1 MPSHTNV
8 GQTLSSVNP
17 AKEQDRQRAIRLKL
31 SRMETAP
38 ARRAAYPPGPA
49 LSTGFAALDAALGM
63 GGLPRGCLVELFGPS
78 CGKTTLALQVAAH
91 LQKQGLTAVWID
103 SDHAFDPLY
112 AVKLGVEIE
121 RLPVVEPETA
131 EEALEIARR
140 LAISSAVDLLVVD
153 SAAAL
158 VPILELETGVGASG
172 PGLHSRVLAS
182 GLRRL
187 ATAVTMAGA
196 VVLFL
201 NQTRGRPEASGGEA
215 ETSAGGPPLKLY
227 AALRIALGPAGGR
240 RVRFRVL
247 KNKVAAA
254 FTEGDLE
261 WKQGLGFLES
271 P

>member
-1 MPSHTNV
+1 M
-8 GQTLSSVNP
+8 
-17 AKEQDRQRAIRLKL
+17 KEEDRQRAIRLKL
-31 SRMETAP
+31 SQMESAP
-38 ARRAAYPPGPA
+38 AECAGRSHGAA
-49 LSTGFAALDAALGM
+49 LSTGFVALDGALGM

-91 LQKQGLTAVWID
+91 LQKQGSTIAWID
-103 SDHAFDPLY
+103 ADHAFDALY

-140 LAISSAVDLLVVD
+140 LAISGAVDLVVVD

-158 VPILELETGVGASG
+158 VPSLELETGIGASG

-187 ATAVTMAGA
+187 ALAVTKAGA
-196 VVLFL
+196 SVLFL
-201 NQTRGRPEASGGEA
+201 NQTRGRPEPSGGEA

-227 AALRIALGPAGGR
+227 AAVRIALGPGGR
-240 RVRFRVL
+240 RQVRFRVL
-247 KNKVAAA
+247 KNKAATA
-254 FTEGDLE
+254 FVEGDLM
-261 WKQGLGFLES
+261 WKPGLGFAES

>member
-1 MPSHTNV
+1 
-8 GQTLSSVNP
+8 
-17 AKEQDRQRAIRLKL
+17 
-31 SRMETAP
+31 
-38 ARRAAYPPGPA
+38 
-49 LSTGFAALDAALGM
+49 M

-91 LQKQGLTAVWID
+91 LQKHGSTIAWID
-103 SDHAFDPLY
+103 ADHAFDALY

-140 LAISSAVDLLVVD
+140 LAISGAVDLVVVD

-158 VPILELETGVGASG
+158 VPSLELETGIGASG

-187 ATAVTMAGA
+187 ALAVTKAGA
-196 VVLFL
+196 SVLFL
-201 NQTRGRPEASGGEA
+201 NQTRGRPEPSGGEA

-227 AALRIALGPAGGR
+227 AAVRIALGPGGR
-240 RVRFRVL
+240 RQVRFRVL
-247 KNKVAAA
+247 KNKAATA
-254 FTEGDLE
+254 FVEGDLM
-261 WKQGLGFLES
+261 WKPGLGFAES

>member
-1 MPSHTNV
+1 M
-8 GQTLSSVNP
+8 
-17 AKEQDRQRAIRLKL
+17 
-31 SRMETAP
+31 
-38 ARRAAYPPGPA
+38 
-49 LSTGFAALDAALGM
+49 
-63 GGLPRGCLVELFGPS
+63 ELFGPS

-91 LQKQGLTAVWID
+91 LQKQGSSVAWID
-103 SDHAFDPLY
+103 ADHAFDPLY

-121 RLPVVEPETA
+121 RLPVVEPESA

-140 LAISSAVDLLVVD
+140 LALSGAVDLLVID

-158 VPILELETGVGASG
+158 VPSLELETGVGASG

-187 ATAVTMAGA
+187 AMAVTKAGA
-196 VVLFL
+196 SVLFL
-201 NQTRGRPEASGGEA
+201 NQTRGRPEPSGGEA

-227 AALRIALGPAGGR
+227 AAVRIALGPAGER

-247 KNKVAAA
+247 KNKVAAP
-254 FTEGDLE
+254 FVEGDLKR
-261 WKQGLGFLES
+261 KQGLGFAES

>member
-1 MPSHTNV
+1 M
-8 GQTLSSVNP
+8 
-17 AKEQDRQRAIRLKL
+17 KEEERQRAIRLKL
-31 SRMETAP
+31 SQMESAP
-38 ARRAAYPPGPA
+38 ARRAGHGPGTA

-91 LQKQGLTAVWID
+91 LQKEGSTVAWID
-103 SDHAFDPLY
+103 SDHAFDPHY

-121 RLPVVEPETA
+121 RLPVVEPESA

-140 LAISSAVDLLVVD
+140 LALSGAVDLVVVD

-158 VPILELETGVGASG
+158 VPSLELEAGIGTSG

-187 ATAVTMAGA
+187 AMAVKRAGA
-196 VVLFL
+196 SVLVL
-201 NQTRGRPEASGGEA
+201 NQTRARPEPSGA
-215 ETSAGGPPLKLY
+215 ESETTAGGPPLKLY
-227 AALRIALGPAGGR
+227 AAVRIALGPAGER

-254 FTEGDLE
+254 FAEGDLE
-261 WKQGLGFLES
+261 RNPGLGFAES

>member
-1 MPSHTNV
+1 MPSNTNV

-17 AKEQDRQRAIRLKL
+17 AKEQDRQRTIRLKL
-31 SRMETAP
+31 SQMGSAP
-38 ARRAAYPPGPA
+38 ARRAGYPAGAA

-91 LQKQGLTAVWID
+91 LQKQGSTVAWID
-103 SDHAFDPLY
+103 SDHAFDALY
-112 AVKLGVEIE
+112 AVKLGVAIE

-140 LAISSAVDLLVVD
+140 LAISGAVDLLVVD

-158 VPILELETGVGASG
+158 VPSLELETGIGASG

-187 ATAVTMAGA
+187 ATAVARGGA
-196 VVLFL
+196 SVLFL
-201 NQTRGRPEASGGEA
+201 NQTRGRPEPSGGEA
-215 ETSAGGPPLKLY
+215 ETTAGGPPLKLY
-227 AALRIALGPAGGR
+227 AAVRIALGPAGER

-247 KNKVAAA
+247 KNKVATA
-254 FTEGDLE
+254 FAEGDLR
-261 WKQGLGFLES
+261 WKAGLGFAES

>member
-1 MPSHTNV
+1 
-8 GQTLSSVNP
+8 
-17 AKEQDRQRAIRLKL
+17 
-31 SRMETAP
+31 
-38 ARRAAYPPGPA
+38 
-49 LSTGFAALDAALGM
+49 M

-91 LQKQGLTAVWID
+91 LQEHGSTVAWID

-112 AVKLGVEIE
+112 AARLGVRIE
-121 RLPVVEPETA
+121 RLPVVEPESA

-140 LAISSAVDLLVVD
+140 LALSGAVDLLVVD

-158 VPILELETGVGASG
+158 VPSLELETGIGTSG

-187 ATAVTMAGA
+187 AMAVARAGA
-196 VVLFL
+196 SVLFL
-201 NQTRGRPEASGGEA
+201 NQTRGRPEPSGGET

-227 AALRIALGPAGGR
+227 AAVRIALGPAGGR

-247 KNKVAAA
+247 KNKVATA
-254 FTEGDLE
+254 FVEGDLE
-261 WKQGLGFLES
+261 RNPGLGFAES

>member
-1 MPSHTNV
+1 M
-8 GQTLSSVNP
+8 
-17 AKEQDRQRAIRLKL
+17 KEQDRQRAIRLKL
-31 SRMETAP
+31 SQMESASTS
-38 ARRAAYPPGPA
+38 RAGCRPGSA

-78 CGKTTLALQVAAH
+78 CGKTTLALQVVAH
-91 LQKQGLTAVWID
+91 LQKRGSTAAWID
-103 SDHAFDPLY
+103 SDHAFDPAY
-112 AVKLGVEIE
+112 AVKLGVAIE
-121 RLPVVEPETA
+121 RMPVVQPESA

-140 LAISSAVDLLVVD
+140 LAISGAVDLLVVD

-158 VPILELETGVGASG
+158 VPNLELETGIGASG

-187 ATAVTMAGA
+187 AMAVAKAGA
-196 VVLFL
+196 TMLFL
-201 NQTRGRPEASGGEA
+201 NQTRGRPEPSGGEA
-215 ETSAGGPPLKLY
+215 ETSAGGPPLKLH
-227 AALRIALGPAGGR
+227 AAVRIALGPAGDR

-254 FTEGDLE
+254 FAEGDLH
-261 WKQGLGFLES
+261 WKQGLGFVES

>member
-1 MPSHTNV
+1 MR
-8 GQTLSSVNP
+8 
-17 AKEQDRQRAIRLKL
+17 EEDRQRAIRLQL
-31 SRMETAP
+31 SQMESAP
-38 ARRAAYPPGPA
+38 GRRGGRRAGPA
-49 LSTGFAALDAALGM
+49 LSTGFAALNAALGA

-91 LQKQGLTAVWID
+91 VQKKRWMAAWID
-103 SDHAFDPLY
+103 SDHAFDAAY
-112 AVKLGVEIE
+112 AVKLGVVLEQM
-121 RLPVVEPETA
+121 PVVQPESA

-140 LAISSAVDLLVVD
+140 LAICGAVDLLVVD

-158 VPILELETGVGASG
+158 VPSLELETGIGASG

-187 ATAVTMAGA
+187 AMAVARSD
-196 VVLFL
+196 VSVLFL
-201 NQTRGRPEASGGEA
+201 NQTRGRLEPSGGEA

-227 AALRIALGPAGGR
+227 AAVRIALGPAGER

-247 KNKVAAA
+247 KNKVAGGFA
-254 FTEGDLE
+254 EGELA
-261 WKQGLGFLES
+261 WKPGLGFAES

>member
-1 MPSHTNV
+1 
-8 GQTLSSVNP
+8 
-17 AKEQDRQRAIRLKL
+17 
-31 SRMETAP
+31 MESAP
-38 ARRAAYPPGPA
+38 VRRAGYPAGAA
-49 LSTGFAALDAALGM
+49 LSTGFAALDAALGT
-63 GGLPRGCLVELFGPS
+63 GGLPRGGLVELFGPS

-91 LQKQGLTAVWID
+91 LQKQGSTVAWID
-103 SDHAFDPLY
+103 SDHAFDPAY
-112 AVKLGVEIE
+112 AVRLGVEIE

-140 LAISSAVDLLVVD
+140 LALSGAVDFLVVD

-158 VPILELETGVGASG
+158 VPSLELETGIGASG

-187 ATAVTMAGA
+187 ATAAAKAGA
-196 VVLFL
+196 SVLFL
-201 NQTRGRPEASGGEA
+201 NQTRGRPEPSGGEA

-227 AALRIALGPAGGR
+227 AAVRIALGPAGER

-254 FTEGDLE
+254 FAEGELR
-261 WKQGLGFLES
+261 WKPGLGFVES

>member
-1 MPSHTNV
+1 M
-8 GQTLSSVNP
+8 
-17 AKEQDRQRAIRLKL
+17 KEQDRQRAIRVQL
-31 SRMETAP
+31 SRMESAP
-38 ARRAAYPPGPA
+38 ARRAGYRPGPA
-49 LSTGFAALDAALGM
+49 LATGFAALDAALGL

-91 LQKQGLTAVWID
+91 LQKQDSTVAWID
-103 SDHAFDPLY
+103 SDHAFDALY
-112 AVKLGVEIE
+112 SVQLGVEIE
-121 RLPVVEPETA
+121 RLPVVEPESA

-140 LAISSAVDLLVVD
+140 LAISGAVDLLVVD

-158 VPILELETGVGASG
+158 VPSLELETGIGASG

-187 ATAVTMAGA
+187 AMAVKRAGA
-196 VVLFL
+196 SVLVL
-201 NQTRGRPEASGGEA
+201 NQTRGRPEASGGES
-215 ETSAGGPPLKLY
+215 ETTAGGPPLKLY
-227 AALRIALGPAGGR
+227 AAVRIALGPAGER

-254 FTEGDLE
+254 FVEGDLE
-261 WKQGLGFLES
+261 WKQGLGFAES

>member
-1 MPSHTNV
+1 M
-8 GQTLSSVNP
+8 
-17 AKEQDRQRAIRLKL
+17 KEQDRQRAIRLKL
-31 SRMETAP
+31 SQMDSA
-38 ARRAAYPPGPA
+38 AVRRAGYAPGRA
-49 LSTGFAALDAALGM
+49 LCTGFAALDAAFGM

-91 LQKQGLTAVWID
+91 LQEQGATVAWID

-121 RLPVVEPETA
+121 RLPVAEPESA

-140 LAISSAVDLLVVD
+140 LAISGAVDLVVVD

-158 VPILELETGVGASG
+158 VPSLELETGIGTSG

-187 ATAVTMAGA
+187 AMAVAKAGTS
-196 VVLFL
+196 VLFL
-201 NQTRGRPEASGGEA
+201 NQTRGRPEPSGGEA
-215 ETSAGGPPLKLY
+215 ETTAGGPPLKLY
-227 AALRIALGPAGGR
+227 AAVRIALSPAGER

-254 FTEGDLE
+254 FVEGDLK
-261 WKQGLGFLES
+261 WKPGLGFAES